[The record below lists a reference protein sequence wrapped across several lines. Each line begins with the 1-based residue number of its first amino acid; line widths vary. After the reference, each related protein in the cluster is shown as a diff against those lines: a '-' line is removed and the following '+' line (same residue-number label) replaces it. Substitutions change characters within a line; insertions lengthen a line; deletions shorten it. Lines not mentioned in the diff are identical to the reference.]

1 MKLKSMNSEKT
12 KILIEKFIFILNKVC
27 LKSKV
32 YRKKNLKKKFYATNN
47 KNNVYQN
54 LKKNIKKPLKH
65 YGKKNKL

>member
-12 KILIEKFIFILNKVC
+12 QILIEKFIFILNKVC

-32 YRKKNLKKKFYATNN
+32 YRKKNLKKKNFYANNN

-54 LKKNIKKPLKH
+54 LKKT
-65 YGKKNKL
+65 